1 MLQAVFVTALSA
13 ASAELSVPS
22 PLITYA
28 STWLDLA
35 DSLLFARQRQLAALA
50 LVSLLAEGTY
60 LDLLTSFYFS

>member
-1 MLQAVFVTALSA
+1 MLQAVFVAALSA
-13 ASAELSVPS
+13 ASAELSVQS
-22 PLITYA
+22 PLIAYA

-60 LDLLTSFYFS
+60 FNLHTSTYFS